1 MRWSHLVLVAGLSSG
16 VAAARAQAVEAP
28 DDDAPAAPEVPLP
41 GEPAPAPASE
51 PAPAP
56 VFEPPP
62 LPPADADFSADRGLF
77 REVDTGPEKERDAEL
92 EAALRRPASEA
103 PLYEKQPA
111 LFWISRSTAGV
122 FGAGTI
128 GLLGGS
134 IGNAIDGPDEHAP
147 LGGFH
152 GPAIGAGVGSIAGV
166 GLAVWGAGQLFE
178 RPGGPEWAL
187 LGSTAGALVGG
198 AAATGL
204 AMGLERSDAT
214 ASLAVAT
221 FVAFEVGGAILF
233 DQLLGGK

>member
-1 MRWSHLVLVAGLSSG
+1 MRAMRSSLIVLTVGLCAG
-16 VAAARAQAVEAP
+16 VATAQEAAP
-28 DDDAPAAPEVPLP
+28 DGDAPAEAAIPLP
-41 GEPAPAPASE
+41 GEAAPAPASE

-62 LPPADADFSADRGLF
+62 LPAADADFSADRSLF
-77 REVDTGPEKERDAEL
+77 GEVDTGPEKERDAEL
-92 EAALRRPASEA
+92 AAELRRPASEA
-103 PLYEKQPA
+103 PLYERQPA
-111 LFWISRSTAGV
+111 LAWLSRSTAGL
-122 FGAGTI
+122 FGAGVV

-187 LGSTAGALVGG
+187 LGSTAGAVVGG

-204 AMGLERSDAT
+204 AMGFERGDAS

-221 FVAFEVGGAILF
+221 FVAFEVGGALLF
-233 DQLLGGK
+233 DQLFGGK